1 MLFKQYH
8 IPGTL
13 YGVASQLSESIR
25 SFVQPMF
32 LINVYYY
39 RYFMLILLILMYIQL
54 PQCLKQLSP
63 SAWNPPPGNRRLA
76 G

>member
-32 LINVYYY
+32 LINVYNY
-39 RYFMLILLILMYIQL
+39 RYFMLILLIFIYLFNLQFIV
-54 PQCLKQLSP
+54 CIFSFH
-63 SAWNPPPGNRRLA
+63 NV
-76 G
+76 